1 MIKTGIAGADT
12 PMAGELIRILV
23 NHPDVDLKA
32 VLAPGRA
39 GQKISSVHH
48 GLTGETDL
56 TFEES
61 IDPSS
66 LDVVFVDAHS
76 DIADRFRIPIVRHDG
91 ESLRVIDMS
100 HSPSLEM
107 ETRGPIYG
115 LPELNRRRLVNQG
128 VHVVVPRSIADAA
141 LVSLAPLASHM
152 LINSPVAI
160 RVQCPADIIV
170 ADKIELARREIVHT
184 LSRLQN
190 SFSAPVT
197 IEASPSVS
205 DRALTMSITLD
216 CGVALEELVRLY
228 LEAYEDH
235 SFTFITLRPMP
246 EYEVEGTNKCLIGL
260 SKPTPTTIRLDT
272 VTDCRMRG
280 GAGTA
285 AHVLNLLFGLTERTG
300 LALKTNAF
308 TGTPGPA
315 SVTGED
321 IPTTENKSDV
331 GQ

>member
-1 MIKTGIAGADT
+1 MIKTGIAGGDT

-23 NHPDVDLKA
+23 NHPDVDLRA

-39 GQKISSVHH
+39 GQKVSSLHH

-61 IDPSS
+61 IDPAV

-76 DIADRFRIPIVRHDG
+76 DIADRFRVPIVRHDG

-100 HSPSLEM
+100 HSPSLDTEAH
-107 ETRGPIYG
+107 GPIYG

-152 LINSPVAI
+152 LINSPLVI

-170 ADKIELARREIVHT
+170 SDKLELARREIVHT
-184 LSRLQN
+184 LSRLQA
-190 SFSAPVT
+190 SFSSPVT
-197 IEASPSVS
+197 IEAFPSVS
-205 DRALTMSITLD
+205 DRALSMSIILE
-216 CGVALEELVRLY
+216 CGVALEEILRLY
-228 LEAYEDH
+228 TESYADH

-260 SKPTPTTIRLDT
+260 SKPTPSTLRIDT

-285 AHVLNLLFGLTERTG
+285 AHVMNLLFGLTERTG

-308 TGTPGPA
+308 TGAPISGA
-315 SVTGED
+315 VTGD
-321 IPTTENKSDV
+321 TVVTSNTHPDV

>member
-23 NHPDVDLKA
+23 NHPDVDLLA

-39 GQKISSVHH
+39 GQKVSSLHH

-76 DIADRFRIPIVRHDG
+76 DVADRFRSPIVRYDG

-100 HSPSLEM
+100 HSPAIEVDN
-107 ETRGPIYG
+107 RGQIYG

-141 LVSLAPLASHM
+141 LVSLAPLATHL
-152 LINSPVAI
+152 LINSPVVI
-160 RVQCPADIIV
+160 RVQCPSDIIV
-170 ADKIELARREIVHT
+170 PEKLELARREIVHV
-184 LSRLQN
+184 LSHMQS
-190 SFSAPVT
+190 SFSSPVS
-197 IEASPSVS
+197 IEAFPSTS
-205 DRALTMSITLD
+205 DRALSMSIILE

-228 LEAYEDH
+228 NEAYEDH
-235 SFTFITLRPMP
+235 NFTFVTLRPMP

-260 SKPTPTTIRLDT
+260 SKPTPTTLRIDT

-285 AHVLNLLFGLTERTG
+285 AHIMNLLFGLTERTG

-308 TGTPGPA
+308 TGA
-315 SVTGED
+315 SVKSASITTGSN
-321 IPTTENKSDV
+321 IKSNV